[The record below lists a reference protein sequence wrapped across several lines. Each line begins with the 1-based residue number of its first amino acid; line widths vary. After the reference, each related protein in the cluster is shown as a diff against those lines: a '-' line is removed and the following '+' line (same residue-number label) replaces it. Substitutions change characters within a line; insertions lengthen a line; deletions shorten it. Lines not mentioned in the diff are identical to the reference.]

1 MTASELVGQV
11 GAWLSAYVAEALSSP
26 RQMLA
31 NGAALLAFALI
42 LAGALS
48 RTMMPL
54 RWLTLC
60 SGLGLLA
67 YGVLAPS
74 LTTAIAATVLLP
86 VNIHRAVQVTR
97 LTRRVRRATG
107 EADHV
112 GLWLKP
118 HMKVRKLK
126 AGRVLFRK
134 GDRAEH
140 MYLLAQGDMT
150 LVESGGRLV
159 PGRIFGEIALFS
171 PSGTRT
177 QTLRCESDCTVL
189 QIHESTVMQLYYQYP
204 SFGFHLIGL
213 LAERLSSDVTRAELK
228 QAEGG

>member
-1 MTASELVGQV
+1 MLTDLASQA
-11 GAWLSAYVAEALSSP
+11 GAWISAYLADAMSSP
-26 RQMLA
+26 RHMLA
-31 NGAALLAFALI
+31 NGAALLAFALM

-74 LTTAIAATVLLP
+74 LTTAIAAAVLLP
-86 VNIHRAVQVTR
+86 INIYRAVQVTR

-126 AGRVLFRK
+126 AGHVLFRK

-140 MYLLAQGDMT
+140 MYLLVQGEMA
-150 LVESGGRLV
+150 LVESRARLA
-159 PGRIFGEIALFS
+159 PGRIFGEVALFS
-171 PSGTRT
+171 PSGLRT
-177 QTLRCESDCTVL
+177 QTLRCDTDCTVL
-189 QIHESTVMQLYYQYP
+189 QIHESTVMQLYYQHP

-213 LAERLSSDVTRAELK
+213 LAEHLSSDVARAEMK